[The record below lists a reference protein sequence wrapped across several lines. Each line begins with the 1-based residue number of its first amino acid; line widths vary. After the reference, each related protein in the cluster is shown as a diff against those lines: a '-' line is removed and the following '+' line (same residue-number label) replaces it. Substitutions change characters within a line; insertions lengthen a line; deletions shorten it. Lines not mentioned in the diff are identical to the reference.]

1 MPQRAARLV
10 AFHDRD
16 ATLPSLT
23 DVIGTTIDRTWGA
36 RHSAR
41 EAALGRVTER
51 VVVDELIRLA
61 ADAEASEDSRAGAEW
76 GLRRIAA
83 LTGPRVGLSDM
94 EAAHLQLVGADIE
107 RFLERR
113 AGETGR
119 TTPTQAPAGTPI
131 GGGVRN

>member
-1 MPQRAARLV
+1 
-10 AFHDRD
+10 
-16 ATLPSLT
+16 
-23 DVIGTTIDRTWGA
+23 
-36 RHSAR
+36 
-41 EAALGRVTER
+41 
-51 VVVDELIRLA
+51 
-61 ADAEASEDSRAGAEW
+61 
-76 GLRRIAA
+76 
-83 LTGPRVGLSDM
+83 M